1 MPLFS
6 SRNFA
11 DQLEDI
17 LDREYSLMAAADF
30 EGLSRLL
37 PQKEDLFDLLEH
49 HEIELNDLRAL
60 RDKAERNQR
69 MLDCVKRGVKSAIA
83 RLDTSGSVPQA
94 LTTYDNSG
102 HKLNFGDKTSTMKRR
117 A

>member
-17 LDREYSLMAAADF
+17 LDKEYGLMVSADF
-30 EGLSRLL
+30 EGLARLL
-37 PQKEDLFDLLEH
+37 PLKEDLFDLLEH
-49 HEIELNDLRAL
+49 HEIDLDDLHVL

-69 MLDCVKRGVKSAIA
+69 MLECVKRGVKSAVA
-83 RLDTSGSVPQA
+83 RLGAAGKPDTS

-102 HKLNFGDKTSTMKRR
+102 HRQNFGGDHSTLKRR